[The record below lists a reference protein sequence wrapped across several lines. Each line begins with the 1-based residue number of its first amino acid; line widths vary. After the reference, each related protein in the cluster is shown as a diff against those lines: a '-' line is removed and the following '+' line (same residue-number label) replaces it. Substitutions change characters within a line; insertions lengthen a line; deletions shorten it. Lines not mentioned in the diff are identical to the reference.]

1 MCCKIKS
8 QDFSPNGKP
17 LDNITKH
24 IKKRDVLFSETISSD
39 TCKLI
44 EKIKNSPWLSSYYL
58 AGGTALALHL
68 GHRTSIDLDFFTES
82 EVEEMTIVDHLR
94 TEGNLR
100 LDHMGSGTIV
110 GNLDGVRISIFKYP
124 YRLLDSLIKWN
135 GLNVA
140 SIRDIA
146 LMKIVAIFQ
155 RGSIK
160 DFIDLFFVV
169 RKFKPIDVLIA
180 ELSIKY
186 GGVQFNTN
194 HILRSLCYFEDAE
207 NEPMPSMIAACDWQE
222 VKEYFVNEV
231 KRLSKIL

>member
-1 MCCKIKS
+1 M
-8 QDFSPNGKP
+8 
-17 LDNITKH
+17 
-24 IKKRDVLFSETISSD
+24 FSETISPD
-39 TCKLI
+39 TYRLI
-44 EKIKNSPWLSSYYL
+44 EKIKNRPWLSPYYL

-94 TEGNLR
+94 TAGNLR
-100 LDHMGSGTIV
+100 LDQMGKGTIV
-110 GNLDGVRISIFKYP
+110 GNLDRVRISFFKYP
-124 YRLLDSLIKWN
+124 YRLLDSLIEWN

-140 SIRDIA
+140 SIHDIA
-146 LMKIVAIFQ
+146 LMKMVAIFQ

-160 DFIDLFFVV
+160 DFIDLFFVA
-169 RKFKPIDVLIA
+169 REFKPIDVLIL

-186 GGVQFNTN
+186 AGVQFNTN